1 MTAEKKS
8 SDSKTSKRVKVIGT
22 QQYVNQNTG
31 EVEDFQ
37 VVRMEDRD
45 FNFHKVWMHNIIMA
59 LDLIGN
65 QKTRLAFWIIDHLN
79 RENQL
84 VMTYRQIADKSG
96 ISLDTVRITMKSLI
110 ESNFLRRINQGAYCV
125 NPEVLFKGTRNGRL
139 NVLLQYQ
146 SLDHQETIK
155 DAPRASESVSEAI
168 PEPVSGSAAESATP
182 EPEAVSDSAAS
193 GSESAAESTNAEI
206 MDFET
211 FCETIPLP
219 PINEKYMRALYEKY
233 LSGN

>member
-8 SDSKTSKRVKVIGT
+8 SDNKTSKRVKVIGT

-37 VVRMEDRD
+37 VVQMEDRD
-45 FNFHKVWMHNIIMA
+45 FNFHKVWLHNIVMA

-146 SLDHQETIK
+146 ALDHQETIK
-155 DAPRASESVSEAI
+155 DAPRASESVSE
-168 PEPVSGSAAESATP
+168 PESTESATP
-182 EPEAVSDSAAS
+182 EPEAS
-193 GSESAAESTNAEI
+193 GSESAAESTQTAEI

-211 FCETIPLP
+211 FCKTIPLP
-219 PINEKYMRALYEKY
+219 SINEKYKRTLYENY
-233 LSGN
+233 LNGRY

>member
-22 QQYVNQNTG
+22 QKYVNPNTG

-37 VVRMEDRD
+37 VVQMEDRD
-45 FNFHKVWMHNIIMA
+45 FNFHKVWLHNIVMA

-65 QKTRLAFWIIDHLN
+65 QKTKLAFWIIDHLN

-125 NPEVLFKGTRNGRL
+125 NPDVLFKGTRNGRL

-146 SLDHQETIK
+146 SLDHQEATK
-155 DAPRASESVSEAI
+155 TAQKASQSVSEPI
-168 PEPVSGSAAESATP
+168 LEPVSESAAESATP
-182 EPEAVSDSAAS
+182 EPEER
-193 GSESAAESTNAEI
+193 SESAAESTQTAEI
-206 MDFET
+206 MDFDT
-211 FCETIPLP
+211 FCKTIPLP
-219 PINEKYMRALYEKY
+219 SINEKYMRALYENY
-233 LSGN
+233 LCGN